1 MNAVRIVAPQPGA
14 AMSKRI
20 VAVTIVCLLV
30 LVAAPFAGTAL
41 EGEGSRFILV
51 QLRLPRMLVGAIV
64 GLSLGLT
71 GAAYQALFDN
81 PLATPSTVGTTA
93 GAALGALA
101 VLVLLPGEQMGLPVV
116 FVAAFAGAL
125 AVTFAIAA
133 IASSGRASINDVLLA
148 GIAITLAT
156 GAITTGL
163 QFQADMAATFEAVR
177 WSLGH
182 LTQVGYRGVIMLGPV
197 VAVCTVVLLFQVRAL
212 ESMLGGEDRAH
223 AQGVDVRRTRT
234 ICLAFGAIGVGAC
247 VAWCGPIAFVGL
259 IVPHMVRLG
268 LGATRRVLL
277 PMSALVGASFLVFC
291 DALARWVLPGQDLP
305 VGVVTATLGAPLL
318 VFLVTRRPRA

>member
-1 MNAVRIVAPQPGA
+1 VNARIL
-14 AMSKRI
+14 
-20 VAVTIVCLLV
+20 AVTIVCLLW
-30 LVAAPFAGTAL
+30 LVAAPFAGAAL

-64 GLSLGLT
+64 GVSLGLT

-101 VLVLLPGEQMGLPVV
+101 VLVLLPGEQMGLPIV

-133 IASSGRASINDVLLA
+133 VASSGRASINDVLLA

-156 GAITTGL
+156 GAVTTGL

-182 LTQVGYRGVIMLGPV
+182 LTQVGYRGVMMLGPV
-197 VAVCTVVLLFQVRAL
+197 VAVCSIVLLLQVRAL
-212 ESMLGGEDRAH
+212 ESMLGGEQRAH

-277 PMSALVGASFLVFC
+277 PMSALVGASFLVLC
-291 DALARWVLPGQDLP
+291 DSLARWVLPGQDLP

-318 VFLVTRRPRA
+318 VFLVTRRTRA

>member
-1 MNAVRIVAPQPGA
+1 MSVRI
-14 AMSKRI
+14 
-20 VAVTIVCLLV
+20 LLFG
-30 LVAAPFAGTAL
+30 LGCCGLIISAPFVGSGL
-41 EGEGSRFILV
+41 QGEESHFILT
-51 QLRLPRMLVGAIV
+51 QLRIPRVLLGALVGASM
-64 GLSLGLT
+64 GLC

-101 VLVLLPGEQMGLPVV
+101 VLVLFPGARSGLPMVAL
-116 FVAAFAGAL
+116 AAFAGAL
-125 AVTFAIAA
+125 LVTFAIAA
-133 IASSGRASINDVLLA
+133 IAASGRASINDVLLA

-163 QFQADMAATFEAVR
+163 QFQADMASTFEAVR

-182 LTQVGYRGVIMLGPV
+182 LSQVGYRGVILLSPI
-197 VAVCTVVLLFQVRAL
+197 VLLCAVALLCQVRAL
-212 ESMLGGEDRAH
+212 EAMLGGEDRAH
-223 AQGVDVRRTRT
+223 SQGVNVRRTRT
-234 ICLAFGAIGVGAC
+234 ICLAFGAVSVGAC

-259 IVPHMVRLG
+259 IVPHLVRLSM
-268 LGATRRVLL
+268 GASRRILL
-277 PMSALVGASFLVFC
+277 PMSALVGAAFLVCC

-318 VFLVTRRPRA
+318 VFLVTRRHSS

>member
-1 MNAVRIVAPQPGA
+1 MRAKVLIVSSA
-14 AMSKRI
+14 
-20 VAVTIVCLLV
+20 CLLV
-30 LVAAPFAGTAL
+30 VAVSPFIGASLDGT
-41 EGEGSRFILV
+41 ESRFILT
-51 QLRLPRMLVGAIV
+51 QLRVPRSLLGAIV
-64 GLSLGLT
+64 GGSLGLC

-101 VLVLLPGEQMGLPVV
+101 VLVLLPGGQMGLPAVAI
-116 FVAAFAGAL
+116 AAFIGAL

-133 IASSGRASINDVLLA
+133 IAASGRASMNDVLLA

-163 QFQADMAATFEAVR
+163 QFQADMASTFEAVR

-182 LTQVGYRGVIMLGPV
+182 LSQVGYRGVLMISPIALICG
-197 VAVCTVVLLFQVRAL
+197 AILLSQVRAL

-223 AQGVDVRRTRT
+223 AQGVDIRRTRT
-234 ICLAFGAIGVGAC
+234 ICLASGAVGVGAC

-259 IVPHMVRLG
+259 IVPHMVRLS
-268 LGATRRVLL
+268 LGASRRILL
-277 PMSALVGASFLVFC
+277 PMSALVGAAFLVAC
-291 DALARWVLPGQDLP
+291 DSLARVALPGQDLP
-305 VGVVTATLGAPLL
+305 VGVVTATIGAPLL
-318 VFLVTRRPRA
+318 VFLVTRRRTH